1 MHHAGLFMHI
11 DIIRSKIHC
20 KASLTHNS
28 YCHEQYKINIEDME
42 NHRKKTWNRNW
53 FIVFKAN

>member
-28 YCHEQYKINIEDME
+28 YSHEQYKINIEGME
-42 NHRKKTWNRNW
+42 NPCKKT
-53 FIVFKAN
+53 